1 MAVDQAAAG
10 LGYAIGQASALPY
23 ADPQA
28 QSGPNPAVD
37 PYADVGGSS
46 SYVTAPKMPVGVP
59 PNYQAFAGVSS
70 EGYLGQTQNIEYR
83 KPKYDYSDL
92 AMAAQASPEQT
103 LALQMRL
110 FNLGALT
117 QIDYPGMFDEGTH
130 DALEQA
136 YTVANTRGWSLD
148 QLEKYM
154 QDNRKDFR
162 DMGILSGGS
171 AYGSGGG
178 GAPDYSPTTNVST
191 ATTDSTNVSV
201 NDSVNLTGRGS
212 ARAIL
217 EQAWATEMGRDP
229 TGKEFNRFLAYLH
242 NKEREHP
249 TTTKTT
255 SKTHS
260 KSTTTTTTDPSKSG
274 DSTTTSDTDSNSRTN
289 TDTVNRESNVDPAN
303 TAENFAERHGGKE
316 AKAYQ
321 TGQYMTALDSLIAGG

>member
-1 MAVDQAAAG
+1 MAVDQTAAG
-10 LGYAIGQASALPY
+10 LGYAIGQASSLPY
-23 ADPQA
+23 VNSAA
-28 QSGPNPAVD
+28 QGGSNMAPD

-46 SYVTAPKMPVGVP
+46 SYVTAPGMPVGVP
-59 PNYQAFAGVSS
+59 QDYRAFAGVSY
-70 EGYLGQTQNIEYR
+70 EGYLGQTPNVEYR

-92 AMAAQASPEQT
+92 AMAAQQSPEQT

-110 FNLGALT
+110 YNLGALT

-136 YTVANTRGWSLD
+136 MTVANTRGWSID

-162 DMGILSGGS
+162 DMGILAGG
-171 AYGSGGG
+171 AYGGSGGG
-178 GAPDYSPTTNVST
+178 AAPDYSPTTTTSV

-217 EQAWATEMGRDP
+217 EQAWAAEMGRDP

-260 KSTTTTTTDPSKSG
+260 KSTTSTTTDPSKSG
-274 DSTTTSDTDSNSRTN
+274 DTSVTSDTDSNSRTN
-289 TDTVNRESNVDPAN
+289 TNTVNRESNVDPAN
-303 TAENFAERHGGKE
+303 TAENFAQRHGGKE
-316 AKAYQ
+316 AKAFQ